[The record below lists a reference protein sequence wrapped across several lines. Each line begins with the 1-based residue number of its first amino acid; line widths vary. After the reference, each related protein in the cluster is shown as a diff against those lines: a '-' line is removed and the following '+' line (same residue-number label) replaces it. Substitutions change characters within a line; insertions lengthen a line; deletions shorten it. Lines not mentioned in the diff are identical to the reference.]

1 MVRRGLPRVRK
12 NLVALTAVS
21 VALFAATAGP
31 SSAQVTEVT
40 GSAMGASASVSLF
53 GGPPI
58 VLAPTATVT
67 LPPTGGNE
75 SNSVPSIAFQ
85 TGPARLLE
93 TGAVNVSTQGTTGPG
108 GSVTSSSSLAN
119 VLIGGF
125 EATEV
130 SSTCT
135 ASEAGASGSTTIT
148 GGRYVTQD
156 PDIDV
161 EGDEVFADLP
171 ANPAPNTSLTGVVP
185 GVGDTYTVVLNEQ
198 TAAAGSITVT
208 AAHFTLMGPNATG
221 ETILGQSV
229 CGVTA
234 GGTTPTTVDGG
245 TPTTVDG
252 GTPTTVDGG
261 TPTTVDGQPIVTTT
275 QPAPVVTTTAC
286 PTPCPVQP
294 TTTLRVGALV
304 RTGSDSDL
312 TIAWAALALTM
323 GGLLLMGS
331 KGVPGKKS

>member
-1 MVRRGLPRVRK
+1 MVRRGLPRVRR

-21 VALFAATAGP
+21 VALFAVTAGP
-31 SSAQVTEVT
+31 SSAQVSEVT
-40 GSAMGASASVSLF
+40 GSATGASASVSLF

-58 VLAPTATVT
+58 VLEPTPTVA
-67 LPPTGGNE
+67 LPPTGGDE
-75 SNSVPSIAFQ
+75 SNSVPSIVFEAGPADLLT
-85 TGPARLLE
+85 TGP
-93 TGAVNVSTQGTTGPG
+93 VNVSTQGTTGPS
-108 GSVTSSSSLAN
+108 GSVTSSSSLAD

-156 PDIDV
+156 PDPDV
-161 EGDEVFADLP
+161 DGDEVFADLP
-171 ANPAPNTSLTGVVP
+171 ADPAPNTSLTGVVP

-221 ETILGQSV
+221 EVVLGQSV

-234 GGTTPTTVDGG
+234 DGGGGATTTTIVDGA
-245 TPTTVDG
+245 TTTTMG
-252 GTPTTVDGG
+252 GG
-261 TPTTVDGQPIVTTT
+261 VTTT
-275 QPAPVVTTTAC
+275 TAQPAPDTTTTTAC
-286 PTPCPVQP
+286 PAACP
-294 TTTLRVGALV
+294 TTTVCPTSCPSPPTTSLRVGALV

-312 TIAWAALALTM
+312 TIAWAALALTL

-331 KGVPGKKS
+331 KGVPGKKP